1 MYSQLAGSTVV
12 LTREPED
19 NVPLAA
25 QLRAAHADVFEC
37 PCVRTEP
44 LADTNAL
51 AAALAAL
58 APDDWLVV
66 TSRHGADAIARCGAT
81 RAAIAAVGGATAER
95 LRARGLGVDFEPSV
109 ANGEH
114 LARELPDRGGLV
126 LIARSDRALPDLPT
140 ILRERGLSVR
150 EVVAYHTF
158 IGPRGDVAGLRTLL
172 AGDRP
177 VAVMFHSPSAVAG
190 LLEAVDPM
198 LLARASI
205 LVAGRS
211 TLRAVRDRLGLGARV
226 SLMEEEAAHVAH
238 R

>member
-1 MYSQLAGSTVV
+1 VFSELAGFTVI
-12 LTREPED
+12 LTRELGD
-19 NVPLAA
+19 NVWLGSR
-25 QLRAAHADVFEC
+25 LREVNAEVFEC

-44 LADTNAL
+44 LADTRAL

-58 APDDWLVV
+58 GPDDWLVV
-66 TSRHGADAIARCGAT
+66 TSRHGGEAIARCGTT

-95 LRARGLGVDFEPSV
+95 LRARGLTVDFEPSV

-114 LARELPDRGGLV
+114 LARELPDRGALV

-140 ILRERGLSVR
+140 ILRERGMSVR

-158 IGPRGDVAGLRTLL
+158 IGPRGDVEGLRVLL

-190 LLEAVDPM
+190 LLDAVDPM